1 MTQYN
6 LSTAF
11 ESYSQ
16 HKIAPWDLANLTNNK
31 VKDYSGN
38 GHDLFFLYSIHS
50 FKANEILNPPL
61 LDGESQW
68 FTTADPII
76 HTNES
81 FTVTA

>member
-1 MTQYN
+1 MTQDK

-16 HKIAPWDLANLTNNK
+16 HKIASWDLAKLTNKK

-38 GHDLFFLYSIHS
+38 GHDLFFIIAYTLLRQMK
-50 FKANEILNPPL
+50 FLILGSPV
-61 LDGESQW
+61 
-68 FTTADPII
+68 I

-81 FTVTA
+81 FTVTARVCLT